1 MTAAKRRRLGVLM
14 GKHIASEDQTQ
25 LTILFVDD
33 EPNIL
38 KALKRAMY
46 KMKLNM
52 LFAESGAEAL
62 EILKENTVHV
72 VVSDM
77 KMPNMS
83 GAQLLEQVAELYP
96 DTFRIVLTGHSDFD
110 TTIQAVNQGKIHR
123 FMQKPWDNREL
134 ADSISEGF
142 ERVKLKLDNQRLQLL
157 TQKQNH
163 LLKEVNQDLETVV
176 VKRTKQI
183 RAALAKIEAKNQALE
198 KVLFNVVSINPSID
212 GKFAIEVSDLTGL
225 LARKLHVDK
234 AEIKR
239 AQYAAM
245 ICEIGLLGLSPEDY
259 DTPFEQMTFE
269 QQSTYLSQT
278 KQAALILAPS
288 EHLHEVAEI
297 IEFQYEH
304 VNGSGLYKKEGPE
317 IPFGSRLVAVAR
329 DYWRL
334 VSGRLTGKK
343 MNAMDARAYM
353 KKHRNTRY
361 DGNVLDVLLDTNE
374 VALPVLMDNVISTKE
389 LQPGMVL
396 GNNLYNDNHILLL
409 PEDHVFNDATIAK
422 LKQYEEDHSLFLK
435 IAVKAPSETDG
446 EVIEEQNG

>member
-1 MTAAKRRRLGVLM
+1 MTVAKRRRLGVLM
-14 GKHIASEDQTQ
+14 GKHTASEDQTP

-38 KALKRAMY
+38 KALKRALY

-62 EILKENTVHV
+62 DVLSKNTVHV
-72 VVSDM
+72 IVSDM

-83 GAQLLEQVAELYP
+83 GAQLLEQVAEKYP

-123 FMQKPWDNREL
+123 FMQKPWDNKEL
-134 ADSISEGF
+134 ADAISEGF
-142 ERVKLKLDNQRLQLL
+142 ERIKLKLDNQRLQLL
-157 TQKQNH
+157 TQKQNS
-163 LLKEVNQDLETVV
+163 LLKEVNHDLEGVV
-176 VKRTKQI
+176 VKRTRQI

-198 KVLFNVVSINPSID
+198 KVLFNVVAINPNID
-212 GKFAIEVSDLTGL
+212 GKFAIEVSDLAGL
-225 LARKLHVDK
+225 LARKLHVED
-234 AEIKR
+234 AEIKQ

-259 DTPFEQMTFE
+259 DKPFEKMTFE
-269 QQSTYLSQT
+269 QQSQYLSQT

-288 EHLHEVAEI
+288 EHLHTVSEI
-297 IEFQYEH
+297 IEYQYEY

-317 IPFGSRLVAVAR
+317 IPFGSRLIAVSR

-334 VSGRLTGKK
+334 VSGKLTGKK
-343 MNAMDARAYM
+343 MTPMDARAYM

-361 DGNVLDVLLDTNE
+361 DGNILDVLLNTDE
-374 VALPVLMDNVISTKE
+374 VALPTLMDNVISTKE
-389 LQPGMVL
+389 LMPGMKL
-396 GNNLYNDNHILLL
+396 SNNLYNDNHILLL
-409 PEDHVFNDATIAK
+409 PEDHTFNDATIAK
-422 LKQYEEDHSLFLK
+422 LKQYEKDHHLFLK
-435 IAVKAPSETDG
+435 IAIKAACESDLEA
-446 EVIEEQNG
+446 EEEQTA